1 MTFRRS
7 WVSGMLLLVALT
19 RSEVAGAVPIVTGPI
34 AGAPFVAS
42 TSFDLTAGGY
52 VEEEFF
58 VEGTATAYTSASA
71 LGSDGHW
78 SASPGATA
86 AYKTRVVVRRPA
98 NARKFNGTVVVEWL
112 NVSGGLDAAPDW
124 IFAHTMLMREG
135 YAWVGVSAQFVGI
148 EGGTNPL
155 GLNLSLKALNPARYG
170 SLSHPGD
177 SFSYDIFSQVA
188 AALASTTGVRPLGP
202 LTARH
207 LLGVGESQSAFR
219 LVTYVNAIHPLVHA
233 YDGYLI
239 HSRGG
244 GGASLAQSPQTP
256 VDTPTPAFI
265 RNDLDVPVLT
275 FETETDL
282 LGLGFIRA
290 RQPDTAHLHV
300 WEVAGTAHGDLYHLS
315 VGMTDAGPAAL
326 DTTYLPP
333 NASPIPGVIVCASP
347 VNAGPHHYV
356 LSAAVKRLDRW
367 VRRGTAPHATARL
380 ETTTDSATPAFVL
393 DAHGNVRGG
402 VRTPQLDVPIA
413 TLSGLGQTGAA
424 FCRLFGT
431 TTPFDAATLRALY
444 PSHRKYVAAVRHAAR
459 AAVRAGVLLGPDAR
473 AIDAAAAASTIGN

>member
-1 MTFRRS
+1 MILRRLS
-7 WVSGMLLLVALT
+7 LSGTLLVGFAHA
-19 RSEVAGAVPIVTGPI
+19 VAAASLPTVTGPI

-58 VEGTATAYTSASA
+58 VEGTATAYASASA

-78 SASPGATA
+78 SATPGATA
-86 AYKTRVVVRRPA
+86 AYKTRVVVRLPA
-98 NARKFNGTVVVEWL
+98 NARESHCPVVVEWL

-124 IFAHTMLMREG
+124 IFAHTMLMRDG
-135 YAWVGVSAQFVGI
+135 YAWVGVSAQFVGV

-177 SFSYDIFSQVA
+177 SLSCDMFSQVA
-188 AALASTTGVRPLGP
+188 AAPMSSTGVRPLGP
-202 LTARH
+202 LTARR

-244 GGASLAQSPQTP
+244 GGAPLAQSPQTP

-265 RNDLDVPVLT
+265 RDDLHVPVLT

-300 WEVAGTAHGDLYHLS
+300 WEVAGTAHGDLYQLCA
-315 VGMTDAGPAAL
+315 GMTDSGPAGL
-326 DTTYLPP
+326 
-333 NASPIPGVIVCASP
+333 
-347 VNAGPHHYV
+347 
-356 LSAAVKRLDRW
+356 
-367 VRRGTAPHATARL
+367 APW
-380 ETTTDSATPAFVL
+380 
-393 DAHGNVRGG
+393 
-402 VRTPQLDVPIA
+402 
-413 TLSGLGQTGAA
+413 
-424 FCRLFGT
+424 
-431 TTPFDAATLRALY
+431 
-444 PSHRKYVAAVRHAAR
+444 
-459 AAVRAGVLLGPDAR
+459 
-473 AIDAAAAASTIGN
+473 